1 VVCGQDDESTD
12 VEIRAILLV
21 FVRYSFEDDVQ
32 EDLLC
37 VLSLPTNTTAAELF
51 RALDGYVSGKFVWSF
66 CIGVCTDGAA
76 AMTGQ
81 LSGFT
86 ARVRE
91 VAPDCEPTHCV
102 IHREM
107 LACRKMSPKLNGVLN
122 DVVKIINH
130 IKAHSLNS
138 RLFEHLCEEMDA
150 EQKHLL
156 LHVDVRWLSRGRGK
170 DV

>member
-1 VVCGQDDESTD
+1 MVCGQDDESTD

-107 LACRKMSPKLNGVLN
+107 LASRKIPAELNSVLN
-122 DVVKIINH
+122 DVVKVINH
-130 IKAHSLNS
+130 INTTLTTT
-138 RLFEHLCEEMDA
+138 RP
-150 EQKHLL
+150 
-156 LHVDVRWLSRGRGK
+156 
-170 DV
+170 